1 MRRALNSGP
10 CVTPQ
15 YQPSANPGSDPKNL
29 APFHQA
35 CFPLVGV
42 NLCQPPTHSGHPVH
56 RQVGWVLFGRERGG
70 SKGRRL
76 CSLGTCW
83 AGTCCCPVT
92 VAMWLMQRWKY
103 RILTPLSLLAPDSLS
118 PSLPPSCG
126 AWNEI
131 GQDKKGKDSVIFLR
145 VWIMGPLNQNPRLR
159 SAPCTSP
166 LQALHF
172 PCCLLRGEGSNVKQD
187 PPPSIMNDSWGQV
200 QGSRARGSWGQSV
213 TWEVAGRQGNGC
225 FLEDLS

>member
-1 MRRALNSGP
+1 
-10 CVTPQ
+10 
-15 YQPSANPGSDPKNL
+15 
-29 APFHQA
+29 
-35 CFPLVGV
+35 
-42 NLCQPPTHSGHPVH
+42 
-56 RQVGWVLFGRERGG
+56 
-70 SKGRRL
+70 
-76 CSLGTCW
+76 
-83 AGTCCCPVT
+83 
-92 VAMWLMQRWKY
+92 
-103 RILTPLSLLAPDSLS
+103 
-118 PSLPPSCG
+118 
-126 AWNEI
+126 
-131 GQDKKGKDSVIFLR
+131 
-145 VWIMGPLNQNPRLR
+145 MGPLNQNPRLR